1 MNQIHSSTCATQM
14 PQANKIVT
22 AVTKRPPQ
30 RSTTQAI
37 FVYSCIAVLKPL
49 TVALNAITWARP
61 TWTQWPRMV
70 LLLPPLPPLPRPPWW
85 LWHEFGPSYRRKTR
99 NLMVGALAFG
109 VDQKKREGKVNNF
122 VPPNFAEIEV
132 WRSTLMRRLCQSTTT
147 GLDLG

>member
-37 FVYSCIAVLKPL
+37 FVYSCIEAPDRSLKRHHLGQANMDP
-49 TVALNAITWARP
+49 VAENGAAAAASA
-61 TWTQWPRMV
+61 
-70 LLLPPLPPLPRPPWW
+70 PLPRPPWW

-109 VDQKKREGKVNNF
+109 VDPKKRKGKVNNF

-147 GLDLG
+147 GLGLG

>member
-1 MNQIHSSTCATQM
+1 M

-37 FVYSCIAVLKPL
+37 FVYSCIEAADRSLKRHHLGQANMDP
-49 TVALNAITWARP
+49 VAENGAAAAASAASATASVVVVARIRP
-61 TWTQWPRMV
+61 K
-70 LLLPPLPPLPRPPWW
+70 LPKEDKEPDGGSPGFRS
-85 LWHEFGPSYRRKTR
+85 GP
-99 NLMVGALAFG
+99 
-109 VDQKKREGKVNNF
+109 KKRKGKVNNF

-132 WRSTLMRRLCQSTTT
+132 WRSTLMRRLCQSTTM